1 MLADSPRHVQQLLL
15 VAKVAGDATSAG
27 IDLQC
32 VMLTS

>member
-15 VAKVAGDATSAG
+15 VAQVAGDATSAG
-27 IDLQC
+27 LQC